1 MSQIIRS
8 VETSTAN
15 MLKAERERYIQSLY
29 IAGIITATEYSI
41 LKGELL

>member
-15 MLKAERERYIQSLY
+15 MLKAEKERYIRELY
-29 IAGIITATEYSI
+29 IAGIITKTEYSI